1 MKIYV
6 GNLPYDVTEDSLRKE
21 FEAFGGVDT
30 VSIVKDRDTGRARGF
45 AFVEMPVVAEGRAA
59 VSGMNGKT
67 MDERTIVVNEAR
79 PQTDNRSGGGRSFGD
94 RRSGGGG
101 GYGDNKRGGSSG
113 GYGDRRGSS
122 GGGFGKGRQQRY

>member
-6 GNLPYDVTEDSLRKE
+6 GNLPYDVTEESLRKE

-45 AFVEMPVVAEGRAA
+45 AFVEMPTVAEGKAA
-59 VSGMNGKT
+59 VAGMNGKT
-67 MDERTIVVNEAR
+67 MGERTIVVNEAR

-94 RRSGGGG
+94 RRRGGG
-101 GYGDNKRGGSSG
+101 GYGDRRSGGGGGSSGG
-113 GYGDRRGSS
+113 GYGDRRG
-122 GGGFGKGRQQRY
+122 RQQRY

>member
-6 GNLPYDVTEDSLRKE
+6 GNLPYDVTEESLRKE

-45 AFVEMPVVAEGRAA
+45 AFVEMPTVAEGRAA

-67 MDERTIVVNEAR
+67 MSERTIVVNEAR
-79 PQTDNRSGGGRSFGD
+79 PQTDNRSGGRSFGD
-94 RRSGGGG
+94 RRGGSGGGYGDRRGGSGGGG
-101 GYGDNKRGGSSG
+101 GYGR
-113 GYGDRRGSS
+113 
-122 GGGFGKGRQQRY
+122 GRQQRY